1 MAQSSEAS
9 AAEAQSSEAGA
20 PEAVSP
26 EAGPSELGDLK
37 RRLAG
42 SFNTFFGRFDALS
55 PVQRQSLP
63 AILDGADVLITAPT
77 ASGKTEAFAAPA
89 AEAIMRGKR
98 GGARAIFVSPTR
110 ALAND
115 LKRRLEARLGD
126 LTIGFGRYTGEHK
139 ERIAG
144 RLAEIVVTTP
154 EALDSLLARR
164 ARALRHVRLIVLDEI
179 HVVDGTPRG
188 DQLRVL
194 LERLE
199 HVARQRPQRV
209 VVSATV
215 EDPHATASRYLDAP
229 RIVAVDGS
237 RAIRAKAFH
246 GRTPPRMAEHL
257 GDLARHGFRKILVFA
272 NRRADVEDYATRLK
286 GHCVFGDQV
295 FPHHGSLAQPVR
307 ERTEQHFLRAR
318 AAVAFA
324 TMTLE
329 LGIDIGSV
337 DYVLLAGPPADVSS
351 LLQRIGRGARR
362 TDASRMGYA
371 VADAGEQ
378 LICRVLLESAARGQL
393 LGGPY
398 ALRPGVVVQ
407 QALVIAGAEGWIDAE
422 RLAAAVPTAMW
433 NEMAPAEP
441 RDLLDALVDADL
453 LEAPRSG
460 RYVLA
465 VDADR
470 RYERGTLHA
479 NIGDVLASEV
489 VDRLTGDVVGY
500 VEHVEER
507 QLNLGGDARR
517 VVRSEPGR
525 ILTDRVGRGKTPQ
538 FAPKGKPCCQL
549 AQARA
554 VVERLG
560 LAKDEIR
567 QIRLAGSTILLHGL
581 GTVGA
586 LLLARVLKDRY
597 GASYVLRSSPY
608 AVHLAKPL
616 DDIPHPSPQAAAA
629 FVAAQEGRLARLL
642 AMGPWHRYLPAELRR
657 RSTSR
662 SAGLDRVCARL
673 AGAKLTATDQGDPA
687 VEFL

>member
-1 MAQSSEAS
+1 MAG
-9 AAEAQSSEAGA
+9 SSEAG
-20 PEAVSP
+20 S
-26 EAGPSELGDLK
+26 SELDNVK

-42 SFNTFFGRFDALS
+42 SFSTFFGRFDTLS
-55 PVQRQSLP
+55 PVQRQALP

-89 AEAIMRGKR
+89 AEAIIKGKR
-98 GGARAIFVSPTR
+98 GGARALFVSPTR

-115 LKRRLEARLGD
+115 LKRRLEARFDD
-126 LTIGFGRYTGEHK
+126 LTVGFGRYTGEHK

-164 ARALRHVRLIVLDEI
+164 ARALRRVRLVVLDEI

-194 LERLE
+194 LNRLE
-199 HVARQRPQRV
+199 LAAGQRPQRV

-215 EDPHATASRYLDAP
+215 EDPAATAARYLEDP
-229 RIVAVDGS
+229 RIIAVDGA
-237 RAIRAKAFH
+237 RTIRAKVFH
-246 GRTPPRMAEHL
+246 GRTPPRLAEHL
-257 GDLARHGFRKILVFA
+257 RYLARQGFRKVLVFA

-295 FPHHGSLAQPVR
+295 FPHHGSLSQPVR
-307 ERTEQHFLRAR
+307 ERTEQHFLKAR

-407 QALVIAGAEGWIDAE
+407 QALVIAGSEDWVDEA
-422 RLAAAVPTAMW
+422 RLAAAVPTAVW
-433 NEMAPAEP
+433 EEMAPAGP
-441 RDLLDALVDADL
+441 RDLLDALVEADL

-465 VDADR
+465 VEVDH
-470 RYERGTLHA
+470 RYQGGTLHS
-479 NIGDVLASEV
+479 NIGDTLASEV

-500 VEHVEER
+500 VEVAEQR
-507 QLNLGGDARR
+507 QLNLGGGARK

-525 ILTDRVGRGKTPQ
+525 ILTDRVGCGKTPQ
-538 FAPKGKPCCQL
+538 FAPKGKPCCGL

-560 LAKDEIR
+560 LAEDEIQ
-567 QIRLAGSTILLHGL
+567 QIRLAGSTVLLHGL

-586 LLLARVLKDRY
+586 LLLSRALKDQH
-597 GASYVLRSSPY
+597 GAACVLRSSPY
-608 AVHLAKPL
+608 AIHLAKSL
-616 DDIPHPSPQAAAA
+616 DDIPRPSAAAA
-629 FVAAQEGRLARLL
+629 AGFVAAQEGRLARLL
-642 AMGPWHRYLPAELRR
+642 AMGPWHRYLPTELRR
-657 RSTSR
+657 QSTLRAS
-662 SAGLDRVCARL
+662 GLDRVCALL
-673 AGAKLTATDQGDPA
+673 AKARLTATDKGDPE

>member
-1 MAQSSEAS
+1 MAGSSEPGG
-9 AAEAQSSEAGA
+9 SEVGT
-20 PEAVSP
+20 
-26 EAGPSELGDLK
+26 SELDSVK

-42 SFNTFFGRFDALS
+42 SFSTFFGRFDALS
-55 PVQRQSLP
+55 PVQRQALP

-89 AEAIMRGKR
+89 AEAIIKGKR

-115 LKRRLEARLGD
+115 LKRRLEARLDD
-126 LTIGFGRYTGEHK
+126 LTVGFGRYTGEHK

-164 ARALRHVRLIVLDEI
+164 AGALRRVRLVVLDEI

-194 LERLE
+194 LHRLE
-199 HVARQRPQRV
+199 HAASQRPQRV

-215 EDPHATASRYLDAP
+215 EDPEATASRYLEDP
-229 RIVAVDGS
+229 RIVAVDGA
-237 RAIRAKAFH
+237 RTIRAKAFH
-246 GRTPPRMAEHL
+246 GRTPPHMAEHL
-257 GDLARHGFRKILVFA
+257 RYLTRQGFRKVLVFA
-272 NRRADVEDYATRLK
+272 NRRADVEDYATGLK

-295 FPHHGSLAQPVR
+295 FPHHGSLSQSVR
-307 ERTEQHFLRAR
+307 ERTEQQFLKAQ

-337 DYVLLAGPPADVSS
+337 DYVLLAGPPSDVSS

-407 QALVIAGAEGWIDAE
+407 QALVIAGSEEWVDE
-422 RLAAAVPTAMW
+422 TRLAAAVPTVVW
-433 NEMAPAEP
+433 EEMAPTGP
-441 RDLLDALVDADL
+441 RDLLDALVKADL

-465 VDADR
+465 EDVDQ
-470 RYERGTLHA
+470 RYQRGSLHS
-479 NIGDVLASEV
+479 NIGDTLASEV

-500 VEHVEER
+500 VEVVDER
-507 QLNLGGDARR
+507 QLNLGGGGRK
-517 VVRSEPGR
+517 VVRSESGR
-525 ILTDRVGRGKTPQ
+525 ILTDRIGRGKTPQ
-538 FAPKGKPCCQL
+538 FAPKGKPCCGR

-560 LAKDEIR
+560 LAEDEI
-567 QIRLAGSTILLHGL
+567 QQVQLAGSTLLLHGL
-581 GTVGA
+581 GAVGA
-586 LLLARVLKDRY
+586 LILSRALKDQH
-597 GASYVLRSSPY
+597 GAGSVMRSSPY
-608 AVHLAKPL
+608 ALHLAKPL
-616 DDIPHPSPQAAAA
+616 ADIPRPSEQAAAN
-629 FVAAQEGRLARLL
+629 FVAQQQGQLARLL
-642 AMGPWHRYLPAELRR
+642 AMGPWHRYLPEELRR
-657 RSTSR
+657 QSTFRAS
-662 SAGLDRVCARL
+662 GLDRVCALL
-673 AGAKLTATDQGDPA
+673 AAARLTASDEGDPA
-687 VEFL
+687 AEFL

>member
-1 MAQSSEAS
+1 MEAP
-9 AAEAQSSEAGA
+9 AESDN
-20 PEAVSP
+20 
-26 EAGPSELGDLK
+26 LR
-37 RRLAG
+37 RRLAA
-42 SFNTFFGRFDALS
+42 SFSTFFGRFDALS
-55 PVQRQSLP
+55 PVQRQAIP

-89 AEAIMRGKR
+89 AEAILRGKR
-98 GGARAIFVSPTR
+98 GGARTIFVSPTR

-115 LKRRLEARLGD
+115 LKRRLEVRLDD
-126 LTIGFGRYTGEHK
+126 LTVGFGRYTGEHK

-164 ARALRHVRLIVLDEI
+164 ADSLRRVRLVVLDEI

-194 LERLE
+194 LHRLQL
-199 HVARQRPQRV
+199 ATGPRPQRV

-215 EDPHATASRYLDAP
+215 ENPEATALRYLQQP
-229 RIVAVDGS
+229 RIVAVEGI
-237 RAIRAKAFH
+237 RTIRAKAFH

-257 GDLARHGFRKILVFA
+257 RALTQYGFRKILVFA

-295 FPHHGSLAQPVR
+295 YPHHGSLSRPVR
-307 ERTEQHFLRAR
+307 ERTEQHFLKAP

-337 DYVLLAGPPADVSS
+337 DYVLLSGPPADVSS

-362 TDASRMGYA
+362 TDASRMGYV
-371 VADAGEQ
+371 VANAGEQ
-378 LICRVLLESAARGQL
+378 FLCRALLESAARGQL

-398 ALRPGVVVQ
+398 ALRPGIVVQ
-407 QALVIAGAEGWIDAE
+407 QALVIAGSGEWIDEA
-422 RLAAAVPTAMW
+422 RLAAAVPADLW
-433 NEMAPAEP
+433 EAMAPVGP
-441 RDLLDALVDADL
+441 RELLDALVTAKL
-453 LEAPRSG
+453 LESPRSG

-465 VDADR
+465 EATDQR
-470 RYERGTLHA
+470 WQQGTLHS
-479 NIGDVLASEV
+479 NIGDALASEV

-500 VEHVEER
+500 VEILEDR
-507 QLNLGGDARR
+507 QLNLGGGARK

-538 FAPKGKPCCQL
+538 FAPKGKPCCGL

-560 LAKDEIR
+560 LAGDEIR
-567 QIRLAGSTILLHGL
+567 QVPHTGSTLLVHGL

-586 LLLARVLKDRY
+586 LMLTRTLKDQH
-597 GASYVLRSSPY
+597 GAASVSRSSPY
-608 AVHLAKPL
+608 VIHLTRPI
-616 DDIPHPSPQAAAA
+616 DDIPRPSDRAVVD
-629 FVAAQEGRLARLL
+629 FVNAHEKQLARLL
-642 AMGPWHRYLPAELRR
+642 AMGPWHRDLPKELRR
-657 RSTSR
+657 QSTLQAS
-662 SAGLDRVCARL
+662 GLERVRALL
-673 AGAKLTATDQGDPA
+673 AQAKLTTTDLDNPA

>member
-1 MAQSSEAS
+1 MDNLRQ
-9 AAEAQSSEAGA
+9 
-20 PEAVSP
+20 
-26 EAGPSELGDLK
+26 
-37 RRLAG
+37 RLAA

-55 PVQRQSLP
+55 PVQRQAIP

-89 AEAIMRGKR
+89 AEAIIQGRR
-98 GGARAIFVSPTR
+98 GGARTIFVSPTR

-115 LKRRLEARLGD
+115 LKRRLEARLDD
-126 LTIGFGRYTGEHK
+126 LTVGFGRYTGEHK
-139 ERIAG
+139 ERISG

-164 ARALRHVRLIVLDEI
+164 AGALRQVRLVVLDEI
-179 HVVDGTPRG
+179 HVVDSTPRG

-194 LERLE
+194 LHRLQL
-199 HVARQRPQRV
+199 AADQRPQRV

-215 EDPHATASRYLDAP
+215 EKPEVTALHYLEQP
-229 RIVAVDGS
+229 RIVAVDGA
-237 RAIRAKAFH
+237 RTIRAKVFH

-257 GDLARHGFRKILVFA
+257 RTLTQHGFRKILVFA

-286 GHCVFGDQV
+286 RHCVFGDQV
-295 FPHHGSLAQPVR
+295 FPHHGSLSRPVR
-307 ERTEQHFLRAR
+307 ERTEQHFLKAP

-371 VADAGEQ
+371 VADAGEEF
-378 LICRVLLESAARGQL
+378 ICRVLLESAARGHL

-398 ALRPGVVVQ
+398 ALRPGIVVQ
-407 QALVIAGAEGWIDAE
+407 QALVIAGSEDWIDEA
-422 RLAAAVPTAMW
+422 RLAAAVPTAIW
-433 NEMAPAEP
+433 EEMAPAGP
-441 RDLLDALVDADL
+441 RDLLNALVEAEL

-460 RYVLA
+460 QYVLA
-465 VDADR
+465 LKADQR
-470 RYERGTLHA
+470 WQQGTIHS
-479 NIGDVLASEV
+479 NIGDMLASEV
-489 VDRLTGDVVGY
+489 VDRLTGDVVGHIEV
-500 VEHVEER
+500 VEDR
-507 QLNLGGDARR
+507 QLNLGGGARK
-517 VVRSEPGR
+517 VVRNEPGR
-525 ILTDRVGRGKTPQ
+525 ILTDRIGHGKTPK
-538 FAPKGKPCCQL
+538 FAPKGKPCCGL

-560 LAKDEIR
+560 LASNEIR
-567 QIRLAGSTILLHGL
+567 QIQHAGSTLLVHGL

-586 LLLARVLKDRY
+586 LILSRALKDQCGVR
-597 GASYVLRSSPY
+597 VMRSSPY
-608 AVHLAKPL
+608 AIHLDRPIG
-616 DDIPHPSPQAAAA
+616 DIPCPSEQ
-629 FVAAQEGRLARLL
+629 VATDFINTHEKQLARLL
-642 AMGPWHRYLPAELRR
+642 AMGPWHRYLPTQLRR
-657 RSTSR
+657 QSTLRASN
-662 SAGLDRVCARL
+662 LERVCALL
-673 AGAKLTATDQGDPA
+673 ADAELIATDLDDPA

>member
-1 MAQSSEAS
+1 MREIDK
-9 AAEAQSSEAGA
+9 GMNR
-20 PEAVSP
+20 SP
-26 EAGPSELGDLK
+26 VNPPANLQQ
-37 RRLAG
+37 RLAA
-42 SFNTFFGRFDALS
+42 SFSTFFGRFDALS
-55 PVQRQSLP
+55 PVQLQALP
-63 AILDGADVLITAPT
+63 ALLDGADVLIAAPT

-89 AEAIMRGKR
+89 AEAIIRGKR

-115 LKRRLEARLGD
+115 LKRRLEARLDD
-126 LTIGFGRYTGEHK
+126 LTVGFGRYTGEHK

-164 ARALRHVRLIVLDEI
+164 ASALGQVRLVVLDEI

-194 LERLE
+194 LHRLQ
-199 HVARQRPQRV
+199 HAADQRPQRV

-215 EDPHATASRYLDAP
+215 EDPKATASRYLQQP
-229 RIVAVDGS
+229 RIVTVDGS
-237 RAIRAKAFH
+237 RTIRAKVFH

-257 GDLARHGFRKILVFA
+257 RTLTQHGFRKILVFA
-272 NRRADVEDYATRLK
+272 NRRADVEDFATRLK
-286 GHCVFGDQV
+286 GHCVFDDQV
-295 FPHHGSLAQPVR
+295 FPHHGSLSRPMR
-307 ERTEQHFLRAR
+307 ERTEQQFLKAP

-351 LLQRIGRGARR
+351 LLQRIGRGSRR

-371 VADAGEQ
+371 VASAGEQ
-378 LICRVLLESAARGQL
+378 FLCRVLLEAAARGQL

-407 QALVIAGAEGWIDAE
+407 QALVSAAAEDWIDEA
-422 RLAAAVPTAMW
+422 RLAAIVPTSLW
-433 NEMAPAEP
+433 EEMAPTGPGE
-441 RDLLDALVDADL
+441 LLDALVKADL

-465 VDADR
+465 KTADQR
-470 RYERGTLHA
+470 WQQGTLHS
-479 NIGDVLASEV
+479 NIGDTLASEV

-500 VEHVEER
+500 VEIVEEHR
-507 QLNLGGDARR
+507 LNLGGGARK

-525 ILTDRVGRGKTPQ
+525 ILTDRVGQAKTPQ
-538 FAPKGKPCCQL
+538 FAPKGKPCCGL
-549 AQARA
+549 DQART

-560 LAKDEIR
+560 LAGDEIR
-567 QIRLAGSTILLHGL
+567 QLQRAGSTLLVHGL

-586 LLLARVLKDRY
+586 LYLARTLKDQH
-597 GASYVLRSSPY
+597 GAKSVSQSSPY
-608 AVHLAKPL
+608 VLHLA
-616 DDIPHPSPQAAAA
+616 HPIGDLPRPSDQAAAL
-629 FVAAQEGRLARLL
+629 FVHAHEKRLARLL
-642 AMGPWHRYLPAELRR
+642 AMGPWHRYLPSQLRR
-657 RSTSR
+657 QSTLRAS
-662 SAGLDRVCARL
+662 GLERVCALL
-673 AGAKLTATDQGDPA
+673 AHAKLTATDLDNPA
-687 VEFL
+687 IDSL